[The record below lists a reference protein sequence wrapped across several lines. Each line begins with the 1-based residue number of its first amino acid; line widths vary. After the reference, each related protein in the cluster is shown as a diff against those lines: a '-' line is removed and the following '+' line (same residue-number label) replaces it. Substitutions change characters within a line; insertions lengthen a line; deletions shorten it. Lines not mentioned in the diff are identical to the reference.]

1 MKRELV
7 AVEDVEGGYLDE
19 DYNYDSYSG
28 YTRGGGY
35 DGGDGGGH
43 VCQLCG
49 KCYKSAG
56 SLKNHR
62 SLYHRSEIGK
72 NRGIMMMNVDD
83 TMGLGSN
90 TGTLDDFS
98 LDQIDKI

>member
-1 MKRELV
+1 VKRELV
-7 AVEDVEGGYLDE
+7 AVEDAEGYFDE
-19 DYNYDSYSG
+19 DYSFESYTG
-28 YTRGGGY
+28 YSRGGSY

-72 NRGIMMMNVDD
+72 NRGIMMMNAED
-83 TMGLGSN
+83 MGN
-90 TGTLDDFS
+90 TGALDDFS

>member
-7 AVEDVEGGYLDE
+7 AVEDAEGYLDE
-19 DYNYDSYSG
+19 DYSYESYTG
-28 YTRGGGY
+28 YSRGGGY
-35 DGGDGGGH
+35 DGGDGGH

-72 NRGIMMMNVDD
+72 NRGIMMMNADD
-83 TMGLGSN
+83 TMGLSSN